1 MGKMLRFVPVRGN
14 ARGCAGHDAA
24 FTLAGI
30 MGKAK
35 ATQSKKAPRG
45 GVKPATGNFSSKDR
59 VLVTGGA
66 GFIGSV
72 LVGALNRWHGVDRI
86 VVVDELGGSEKWRNL
101 SPLAFEDYVE
111 AGDFYGRL
119 ESKASTFGN
128 FTHVFHL
135 GACSSTTERDAA
147 YLTRNNYGCTR
158 QLAEWALKRGSRFV
172 YASSAATYGDG
183 ASGMDDLSDSLA
195 AWRPLNAYGWSKQIF
210 DLHAQRE
217 GYLQRIV
224 GLKYFNIFGPN
235 EEHKGDMR
243 SVVSKAWKQIEET
256 GQVKLFKSYHPDYP
270 DGGQKRDFLYV
281 KDAVAMTLHLA
292 SSRKAGGLFNIG
304 SGEAHTW
311 LELVHPIFEALGREP
326 RIEFIEMPEALRSQ
340 YQYFTQAEI
349 TKLIS
354 TGYRA
359 GVTNL
364 RESVMDYV
372 SHYLVPRKHFGDG
385 AGD

>member
-1 MGKMLRFVPVRGN
+1 M
-14 ARGCAGHDAA
+14 
-24 FTLAGI
+24 
-30 MGKAK
+30 
-35 ATQSKKAPRG
+35 
-45 GVKPATGNFSSKDR
+45 
-59 VLVTGGA
+59 TGGA

-72 LVGALNRWHGVDRI
+72 LVGALNRWHGLDRI
-86 VVVDELGGSEKWRNL
+86 VVVDELGSGEKWRNL
-101 SPLAFEDYVE
+101 SPLAFEDCIE

-119 ESKASTFGN
+119 ENKASAFGG
-128 FTHVFHL
+128 FSHVFHL

-147 YLTRNNYGCTR
+147 FLARNNYGCTR

-183 ASGMDDLSDSLA
+183 SAGMDDLSGDLA
-195 AWRPLNAYGWSKQIF
+195 LWRPLNAYGWSKQVF

-217 GYLQRIV
+217 GYLRNIV

-243 SVVSKAWKQIEET
+243 SVVSKAWHQIEET

-292 SSRKAGGLFNIG
+292 CSRKAGGLFNIG

-326 RIEFIEMPEALRSQ
+326 RVEFVDMPEALRSQ
-340 YQYFTQAEI
+340 YQYFTQAGI
-349 TKLIS
+349 TKLLS
-354 TGYRA
+354 TGYSA

-364 RESVMDYV
+364 REAVIDYV
-372 SHYLVPRKHFGDG
+372 SHYLLPVKHFGD
-385 AGD
+385 ATGD